1 MAEPLF
7 EPAAADAY
15 DRLPQTQPSIIAAVD
30 AVLDHLAS
38 DPGSAALR
46 KIALSMEVAG
56 GTQRLW
62 RVPIRH
68 RGQEWSL
75 IWCQPLLA
83 PEAVLVVYLGSAD
96 YSG

>member
-15 DRLPQTQPSIIAAVD
+15 DRLPQILPSIIPAVD
-30 AVLDHLAS
+30 GVLDHLSS
-38 DPGSAALR
+38 DSGSVALH

-68 RGQEWSL
+68 RGQDWSL
-75 IWCQPLLA
+75 IWCQPLSA
-83 PEAVLVVYLGSAD
+83 PETVLVVYLGPAD

>member
-15 DRLPQTQPSIIAAVD
+15 DRLPPTLPSIIPAVD
-30 AVLDHLAS
+30 AVLDHLSS

-46 KIALSMEVAG
+46 KIALSMEVAD

-62 RVPIRH
+62 RVPIMH
-68 RGQEWSL
+68 RGQDWSL
-75 IWCQPLLA
+75 IWCQPISV
-83 PEAVLVVYLGSAD
+83 PETVLVVYLGPAD